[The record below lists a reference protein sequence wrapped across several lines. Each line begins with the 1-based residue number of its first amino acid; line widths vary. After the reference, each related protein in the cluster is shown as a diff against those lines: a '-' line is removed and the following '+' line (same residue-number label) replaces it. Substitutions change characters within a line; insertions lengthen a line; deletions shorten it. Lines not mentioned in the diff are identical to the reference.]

1 MRTLII
7 AAIAILAFE
16 KSSLA
21 QIKLNPVAT
30 EKIQPTPATVSKP
43 VAFRLSDAMLGSLP
57 SSGAVA
63 LNTSLKEFD
72 LSNNATGG
80 QFKAP
85 ENGIYHFDVNLTISP
100 TLTDYKN
107 YLRFHLS
114 LMKGS
119 SVVEQFT
126 LMNPQTAYTTFHSM
140 NISTTVMLNKGD
152 VITTKYSAD
161 AEPNTSGVKVVTAS
175 FSGFKVASFQT
186 GTPEGTIR

>member
-1 MRTLII
+1 MRTLIVTTI
-7 AAIAILAFE
+7 ALLTLSNQSE
-16 KSSLA
+16 A

-30 EKIQPTPATVSKP
+30 EKIQPTPSTVVKA
-43 VAFRLSDAMLGSLP
+43 VAFRLTDATLGSLP
-57 SSGAVA
+57 SSGSVA

-72 LSNNATGG
+72 LSNNASAS

-85 ENGIYHFDVNLTISP
+85 ETGVYHFDVNLTISP

-119 SVVEQFT
+119 EVAEKFT
-126 LMNPQTAYTTFHSM
+126 LMNPQTAYTTFHSLR
-140 NISTTVMLNKGD
+140 ISTTLLLNKGD

-161 AEPNTSGVKVVTAS
+161 AEPGTSAVNVVSAS
-175 FSGFKVASFQT
+175 FSGFKVASFQS
-186 GTPEGTIR
+186 GSPEGTIK